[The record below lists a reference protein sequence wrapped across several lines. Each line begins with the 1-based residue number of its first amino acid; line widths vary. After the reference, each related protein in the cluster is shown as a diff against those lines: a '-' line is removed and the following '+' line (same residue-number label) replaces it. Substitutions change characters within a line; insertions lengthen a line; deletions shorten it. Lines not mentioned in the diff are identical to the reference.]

1 MAYRKFV
8 DEQGI
13 WWQVWDVLP
22 DDAERR
28 LRERRK
34 IHTPPTG
41 QDNRGLLDR
50 RRLAPFRTT
59 VPSELANGW
68 LAFQSLA
75 HKRRYW
81 PIPPGWQELSDSEL
95 RALCRKAQEV
105 LSRVPDR
112 FDTGEMGGAAPPAV

>member
-34 IHTPPTG
+34 IHTPPG
-41 QDNRGLLDR
+41 QDQRGLIDR
-50 RRLAPFRTT
+50 RQPAPFRTT

-81 PIPPGWQELSDSEL
+81 PIPVGWQDLPDSEL
-95 RALCRKAQEV
+95 RALCRKAHEV

>member
-1 MAYRKFV
+1 MGYRKFV

-34 IHTPPTG
+34 IHTPPG
-41 QDNRGLLDR
+41 QDQRDLIDR
-50 RRLAPFRTT
+50 RTLAPFRTS

-68 LAFQSLA
+68 LAFQSLV
-75 HKRRYW
+75 HRRRYW
-81 PIPPGWQELSDSEL
+81 PIPAGWQDFPDSEL
-95 RALCRKAQEV
+95 RALCREAHEV

-112 FDTGEMGGAAPPAV
+112 FDTGEMGGAPPPAV